1 MAKAQEWPDVIA
13 SVPLPSVL
21 SVPSLLPRR
30 GSHLDK
36 LLCLAFPVNSYS
48 HRHRGSNLL
57 LFSLCLLL
65 SRQMEATSANKT
77 WRHCVMATGL
87 RMEELRSALSLYEME
102 EPRVTCEPGTI
113 KFLQLRTIDPF
124 PSAINYRFQNYC
136 FYGEVLS
143 GVWIPTLI
151 SKATESI
158 HSPLPQEQVTGKS
171 PAESGQESH
180 KPNSFLF
187 ENRGSVQTPIFLC
200 QT

>member
-21 SVPSLLPRR
+21 SVPSLPPRR

-36 LLCLAFPVNSYS
+36 LLCLAFPVSSYS
-48 HRHRGSNLL
+48 HRHRGPNLL

-65 SRQMEATSANKT
+65 SRQMEVTSANKT

-102 EPRVTCEPGTI
+102 EPWVTSEPGTV

-124 PSAINYRFQNYC
+124 PSAINYCFQNYC

-143 GVWIPTLI
+143 GVWIPKIQKAYTLHY
-151 SKATESI
+151 
-158 HSPLPQEQVTGKS
+158 HSNRSQRNLRPRMARNPTNPIPFSLKIG
-171 PAESGQESH
+171 A
-180 KPNSFLF
+180 LF
-187 ENRGSVQTPIFLC
+187 RPPFSYA
-200 QT
+200 

>member
-21 SVPSLLPRR
+21 SVPSLPPRR

-36 LLCLAFPVNSYS
+36 LLCLAFPVSSYS
-48 HRHRGSNLL
+48 HRHRGPNLL

-65 SRQMEATSANKT
+65 SRQMEVTSANKT

-102 EPRVTCEPGTI
+102 EPWVTSEPGTV

-124 PSAINYRFQNYC
+124 PSAINYCFQNYC

-151 SKATESI
+151 SKDTESI
-158 HSPLPQEQVTGKS
+158 HSTLPQEQSQRNLRPRMGRNPTN
-171 PAESGQESH
+171 PI
-180 KPNSFLF
+180 LF
-187 ENRGSVQTPIFLC
+187 SLKIGALFRPPFSYA
-200 QT
+200 